1 MITINK
7 ENKKQIEKCDYM
19 VIRRGELILGYKVE
33 NKVTGNIKCDEI
45 NLGQIEKYSKLKDA
59 TLNIQNTS
67 WKNFLKV
74 DDNIV
79 FSISDDTNKL
89 LEDVGFVSIGVELNI
104 LRGKKTLSVNIAK
117 ISCPKNKLNDYLN
130 I

>member
-1 MITINK
+1 
-7 ENKKQIEKCDYM
+7 M

-89 LEDVGFVSIGVELNI
+89 LEEVGLVSIGVELNI
-104 LRGKKTLSVNIAK
+104 LRGKKTLSVNIAR

>member
-89 LEDVGFVSIGVELNI
+89 LEEVGFVSIGVELNI
-104 LRGKKTLSVNIAK
+104 LRGKKTLSVNIAR

>member
-33 NKVTGNIKCDEI
+33 NKVTGSIKCDEI

-104 LRGKKTLSVNIAK
+104 LRGKKTLSVNIAR

>member
-19 VIRRGELILGYKVE
+19 VIRRGELILGYKVK
-33 NKVTGNIKCDEI
+33 NKVTGSIKCDEI

-89 LEDVGFVSIGVELNI
+89 LEEVGFVSIGVELNI
-104 LRGKKTLSVNIAK
+104 LRGKKTLSINVAR

>member
-19 VIRRGELILGYKVE
+19 VIRRGELILGYKVK
-33 NKVTGNIKCDEI
+33 NKVTGSIKCDEI

-104 LRGKKTLSVNIAK
+104 LRGKKTLSVNIAR

>member
-33 NKVTGNIKCDEI
+33 NKVTGSIKCDEI

-89 LEDVGFVSIGVELNI
+89 LEDVGFISIGIELNI
-104 LRGKKTLSVNIAK
+104 LRGKKTLSVNISR

-130 I
+130 S